1 MTRNTAPQALK
12 QKPSDASRRYQRIVV
27 KAGTGVLTGGTDTL
41 HAPTMESL
49 VSQIGTLY
57 GEGKEILLVTSG
69 AIAAGMKSLG
79 VKEQA
84 RQVSFRQVLA
94 AVGQNHLMHAY
105 SSLFEPLEIPVAQVL
120 LTRRD
125 LEDRQGYLNIRNT
138 ILSLLQQRVVPIIN
152 ENDVVA
158 VDEIGPVFGD
168 NDTLSALVANLVDA
182 DLLLVL
188 TDMDGLFTAD
198 PRRSPDATLIP
209 RVERIDSYIES
220 LAGKHVSSWSRGGM
234 SSKLQACKVATRSGV
249 PAVICNGR
257 EADVVSRVVNGENV
271 GTYFATSVCKM
282 ESRKRWMLSGLSLH
296 GDIIVDEGAEAS
308 LRRRHGS
315 LLPVGIREV
324 NGPFQRGDIVYISNA
339 DGQRFACGLVNYS
352 SDQVD
357 AIKGKRSDGIPDLI
371 GCSYGEEVVHRNN
384 LALI

>member
-12 QKPSDASRRYQRIVV
+12 QKPSDASRQYQRIVV

-49 VSQIGTLY
+49 VSQISRLY
-57 GEGKEILLVTSG
+57 GQGKEILLVTSG

-125 LEDRQGYLNIRNT
+125 LDDRQGYLNVRNT

-198 PRRSPDATLIP
+198 PRKNPNATLIP
-209 RVERIDSYIES
+209 RVERIDSYVES

-257 EADVVSRVVNGENV
+257 EPDVVSRVVGGEDV
-271 GTYFATSVCKM
+271 GTYFATSVSKI

-324 NGPFQRGDIVYISNA
+324 SGPFQRGDIVYISN
-339 DGQRFACGLVNYS
+339 QQRERFACGLVNYS
-352 SDQVD
+352 SDQVE

-371 GCSYGEEVVHRNN
+371 GCSYGQEVIHRNN

>member
-12 QKPSDASRRYQRIVV
+12 QMRSDAPLRYQRIVV

-49 VSQIGTLY
+49 VSQINCLY
-57 GEGKEILLVTSG
+57 GQGKEILLVTSG

-105 SSLFEPLEIPVAQVL
+105 SSLFEPLKIPVAQVL

-125 LEDRQGYLNIRNT
+125 LDDRQGYLNVRNT

-188 TDMDGLFTAD
+188 TDMEGLFTAD
-198 PRRSPDATLIP
+198 PRHNPNATLIP
-209 RVERIDSYIES
+209 RVERIDSYVES

-257 EADVVSRVVNGENV
+257 QPDVVSRVVGGEDV
-271 GTYFATSVCKM
+271 GTYFATSVSKM

-324 NGPFQRGDIVYISNA
+324 SGPFQRGDIVYISNL
-339 DGQRFACGLVNYS
+339 QRERFACGLVNYS
-352 SDQVD
+352 SDQVN

-371 GCSYGEEVVHRNN
+371 GCSYGEEVIHRNN
-384 LALI
+384 LTLI

>member
-1 MTRNTAPQALK
+1 MTRNTVPQALK
-12 QKPSDASRRYQRIVV
+12 QKPSDASRRYRRIVV
-27 KAGTGVLTGGTDTL
+27 KAGTGVLTGGGDTL
-41 HAPTMESL
+41 HAPTMQSL
-49 VSQIGTLY
+49 VSQISGLY
-57 GEGKEILLVTSG
+57 REGKEMLLVTSG

-198 PRRSPDATLIP
+198 PRRSPSATLIP

-257 EADVVSRVVNGENV
+257 EPDVVSRVVSGEDV
-271 GTYFATSVCKM
+271 GTYFATSVSKM

-324 NGPFQRGDIVYISNA
+324 NGPFQRGDIVYISNVE
-339 DGQRFACGLVNYS
+339 GQRFACGLVNYS

>member
-1 MTRNTAPQALK
+1 MTRNTAPQPLK
-12 QKPSDASRRYQRIVV
+12 QERSVASKRYQRIVV
-27 KAGTGVLTGGTDTL
+27 KAGTGVLTGGANSL

-49 VSQIGTLY
+49 VSQIGKLY
-57 GEGKEILLVTSG
+57 REGKEILLVTSG
-69 AIAAGMKSLG
+69 AIAAGMNYLG
-79 VKEQA
+79 VSEQA

-105 SSLFEPLEIPVAQVL
+105 SSLFERQEIPVAQVL

-125 LEDRQGYLNIRNT
+125 LEDRQGYLNVRNT
-138 ILSLLQQRVVPIIN
+138 ILSLLQRRVVPIIN

-168 NDTLSALVANLVDA
+168 NDTLSALVANQVDA

-198 PRRSPDATLIP
+198 PRRSPNATLIP

-249 PAVICNGR
+249 PVVICNGR
-257 EADVVSRVVNGENV
+257 EPNIVGRVVGGEGV
-271 GTYFATSVCKM
+271 GTYFATSVNKM

-296 GDIIVDEGAEAS
+296 GDIIVDRGAEAS

-315 LLPVGIREV
+315 LLPVGIKEV
-324 NGPFQRGDIVYISNA
+324 NGPFERGDIVYISDV
-339 DGQRFACGLVNYS
+339 DGQRFACGLVNYNS
-352 SDQVD
+352 EQVD
-357 AIKGKRSDGIPDLI
+357 AIKGKQSDGIPELI
-371 GCSYGEEVVHRNN
+371 GCSYGQEVIHRNN

>member
-1 MTRNTAPQALK
+1 MTSNTVHQPVEQTVPAPLRGYK
-12 QKPSDASRRYQRIVV
+12 RIVV
-27 KAGTGVLTGGTDTL
+27 KAGTGVLTGGSDTL
-41 HAPTMESL
+41 HAPTMETL
-49 VSQIGTLY
+49 VSQIAALHRQ
-57 GEGKEILLVTSG
+57 GKEALLVTSG

-79 VKEQA
+79 VTEQA

-105 SSLFEPLEIPVAQVL
+105 STLFEPLDIPVAQVL

-125 LEDRQGYLNIRNT
+125 LEDRQGYLNVRNT
-138 ILSLLQQRVVPIIN
+138 IISLLRRRVVPIIN

-198 PRRSPDATLIP
+198 PRQNPEATLIP

-220 LAGKHVSSWSRGGM
+220 LAGKHVSTWARGGM
-234 SSKLQACKVATRSGV
+234 TSKLQACKVATRSGV

-257 EADVVSRVVNGENV
+257 EPNVVTRVVGGESI
-271 GTYFATSVCKM
+271 GTYFATSVSKM
-282 ESRKRWMLSGLSLH
+282 ESRKRWMLSGLSSH
-296 GDIIVDEGAEAS
+296 GDILVDKGAEAS
-308 LRRRHGS
+308 LRQRHGS

-324 NGPFQRGDIVYISNA
+324 KGAFERGDVVYITNLQ
-339 DGQRFACGLVNYS
+339 GQRFACGLVNYS

-357 AIKGKRSDGIPDLI
+357 VIKGRRSDGISDLI
-371 GCSYGEEVVHRNN
+371 GCTYGQEVVHRNN

>member
-1 MTRNTAPQALK
+1 MTRNTAAEAL
-12 QKPSDASRRYQRIVV
+12 QQRPSGALRQYQRIVV

-41 HAPTMESL
+41 HAPTMKSL
-49 VSQIGTLY
+49 VEQIGSLY
-57 GEGKEILLVTSG
+57 SQGREMLLVTSG

-79 VKEQA
+79 VTEQA

-125 LEDRQGYLNIRNT
+125 LEDRQGYLNVRNT
-138 ILSLLQQRVVPIIN
+138 ILALLQQRVVPIIN

-198 PRRSPDATLIP
+198 PRQNPNATLIP
-209 RVERIDSYIES
+209 RVERIDARIES
-220 LAGKHVSSWSRGGM
+220 LAGKHISSWSRGGM
-234 SSKLQACKVATRSGV
+234 SSKLRACKVATRSGV

-257 EADVVSRVVNGENV
+257 HPDVVRRVAEGETL
-271 GTYFATSVCKM
+271 GTYFATSVSKM

-296 GDIIVDEGAEAS
+296 GDIIVDEGAEVS
-308 LRRRHGS
+308 LRRHHGS
-315 LLPVGIREV
+315 LLPVGIKQV
-324 NGPFQRGDIVYISNA
+324 NGPFDRGDIVYISNSA
-339 DGQRFACGLVNYS
+339 KERFACGLVNYNS
-352 SDQVD
+352 EQVD
-357 AIKGKRSDGIPDLI
+357 AIKGRRSDGILDTI
-371 GCSYGEEVVHRNN
+371 GCSYGQEVVHRNN

>member
-41 HAPTMESL
+41 HEPTMQSL
-49 VSQIGTLY
+49 VSQIGGLY
-57 GEGKEILLVTSG
+57 REGKEILLVTSG

-198 PRRSPDATLIP
+198 PRSSPNATLIP

-220 LAGKHVSSWSRGGM
+220 LAGKHVSTWSRGGM

-257 EADVVSRVVNGENV
+257 ETDVVKRVANGEDV
-271 GTYFATSVCKM
+271 GTYFATSVSKM

-324 NGPFQRGDIVYISNA
+324 SGPFQRGDIVYISNLE
-339 DGQRFACGLVNYS
+339 GQRFACGLVNYS

>member
-12 QKPSDASRRYQRIVV
+12 QMRSDAPRRYQRIVV

-49 VSQIGTLY
+49 VSQINRLY
-57 GEGKEILLVTSG
+57 GQGKEMLLVTSG

-105 SSLFEPLEIPVAQVL
+105 SSLFEPLKIPVAQVL

-125 LEDRQGYLNIRNT
+125 LDDRQGYLNVRNT

-198 PRRSPDATLIP
+198 PRHNPNATLIP
-209 RVERIDSYIES
+209 RVERIDSYVES

-257 EADVVSRVVNGENV
+257 EPDVVSRVVGGEDV
-271 GTYFATSVCKM
+271 GTYFATSVSKM

-324 NGPFQRGDIVYISNA
+324 SGPFQRGDIVFISNL
-339 DGQRFACGLVNYS
+339 QRERFACGLVNYS

-357 AIKGKRSDGIPDLI
+357 AIKGKRSDVIPDLI
-371 GCSYGEEVVHRNN
+371 GCSYGEEVIHRNN
-384 LALI
+384 LTLI

>member
-1 MTRNTAPQALK
+1 MTSNTAPQALK
-12 QKPSDASRRYQRIVV
+12 QKPADASQRYRRIVV

-41 HAPTMESL
+41 HAPTMQSL
-49 VSQIGTLY
+49 VAQIGDLY
-57 GEGKEILLVTSG
+57 DEGKEILLVTSG

-79 VKEQA
+79 VTRQA

-125 LEDRQGYLNIRNT
+125 LEDRQGYLNVRNT
-138 ILSLLQQRVVPIIN
+138 ILALLQCRVVPIIN

-198 PRRSPDATLIP
+198 PRRDPAATLIP
-209 RVERIDSYIES
+209 RVERIDAHVES
-220 LAGKHVSSWSRGGM
+220 LAGKHVSTWARGGM
-234 SSKLQACKVATRSGV
+234 TSKLQACKVATRSGV

-257 EADVVSRVVNGENV
+257 EHDVVRRVAAGEDV
-271 GTYFATSVCKM
+271 GTYFATSVSKM

-296 GDIIVDEGAEAS
+296 GDIIVDAGAETS

-315 LLPVGIREV
+315 LLPVGVKGV
-324 NGPFQRGDIVYISNA
+324 NGPFQRGDIVYISN
-339 DGQRFACGLVNYS
+339 GEGHRFACGLVNYS
-352 SDQVD
+352 SEQVD
-357 AIKGKRSDGIPDLI
+357 AIKGCRSDGIPDLI
-371 GCSYGEEVVHRNN
+371 GCSYGQEVIHRNN

>member
-1 MTRNTAPQALK
+1 MTRKTAPQALK
-12 QKPSDASRRYQRIVV
+12 RKPSDTSQRYRRIVV
-27 KAGTGVLTGGTDTL
+27 KAGTGVLTGGADSL
-41 HAPTMESL
+41 HVPTMQSL
-49 VSQIGTLY
+49 VTQIGDLY

-69 AIAAGMKSLG
+69 AIAAGMNYLG
-79 VKEQA
+79 VSEQV

-105 SSLFEPLEIPVAQVL
+105 SSLFERLKIPVAQVL

-125 LEDRQGYLNIRNT
+125 LEDRQGYLNVRNT
-138 ILSLLQQRVVPIIN
+138 ILSLLQRRVVPIIN

-198 PRRSPDATLIP
+198 PRRNPSATLIP

-220 LAGKHVSSWSRGGM
+220 LAGKHVSTWSRGGM

-257 EADVVSRVVNGENV
+257 EPNVVNRVVGGEDV
-271 GTYFATSVCKM
+271 GTYFSTSVSKM

-296 GDIIVDEGAEAS
+296 GVIIVDEGAEAS

-324 NGPFQRGDIVYISNA
+324 NGPFQRGDIVYISNMK
-339 DGQRFACGLVNYS
+339 GQHFACGLVNYS

-357 AIKGKRSDGIPDLI
+357 AIKGKRSDGIPELI

>member
-1 MTRNTAPQALK
+1 MTKTTAPQTLK
-12 QKPSDASRRYQRIVV
+12 QKPSDASRQYQRIVV

-49 VSQIGTLY
+49 VSQISRLY
-57 GEGKEILLVTSG
+57 GQGKEILLVTSG

-125 LEDRQGYLNIRNT
+125 LDDRQGYLNVRNT
-138 ILSLLQQRVVPIIN
+138 IISLLQQRVVPIIN

-198 PRRSPDATLIP
+198 PRKNPNATLIP
-209 RVERIDSYIES
+209 RVERIDSYVES
-220 LAGKHVSSWSRGGM
+220 LAGEHVSSWSRGGM

-257 EADVVSRVVNGENV
+257 EPDVVSRVVGGEDV
-271 GTYFATSVCKM
+271 GTYFAISVSKM

-324 NGPFQRGDIVYISNA
+324 SGPFQRGDVVYISNL
-339 DGQRFACGLVNYS
+339 QRERFACGLVNYS

-371 GCSYGEEVVHRNN
+371 GCSYGQEVIHRNN

>member
-1 MTRNTAPQALK
+1 MTRSTAPEALK
-12 QKPSDASRRYQRIVV
+12 QKRPDSTRRYHRIVV
-27 KAGTGVLTGGTDTL
+27 KAGTGVLTGGANSL
-41 HAPTMESL
+41 HAPTMQSL
-49 VSQIGTLY
+49 VSQIGELY
-57 GEGKEILLVTSG
+57 REGKEILLVTSG
-69 AIAAGMKSLG
+69 AIAAGMNYLRVS
-79 VKEQA
+79 EQA
-84 RQVSFRQVLA
+84 RQVSLRQVLA

-125 LEDRQGYLNIRNT
+125 LEDRQGYLNVRNT
-138 ILSLLQQRVVPIIN
+138 ILSLLQRRVVPIIN

-168 NDTLSALVANLVDA
+168 NDTLSALVSNLVDA

-188 TDMDGLFTAD
+188 TDMEGLFTAD
-198 PRRSPDATLIP
+198 PRQNPNATLIP
-209 RVERIDSYIES
+209 RVDRIDSFIES

-257 EADVVSRVVNGENV
+257 IPDVVTRVVDGESI
-271 GTYFATSVCKM
+271 GTYFATSVSKM
-282 ESRKRWMLSGLSLH
+282 ESRKRWMLSGLTLH

-315 LLPVGIREV
+315 LLPVGIKEV
-324 NGPFQRGDIVYISNA
+324 KGPFQRGDVVYISNSKNE
-339 DGQRFACGLVNYS
+339 RFACGLVNYDS
-352 SDQVD
+352 EQVD

-371 GCSYGEEVVHRNN
+371 GCSYGQEVIHRNN

>member
-12 QKPSDASRRYQRIVV
+12 QKPSDASRRYHRIVV

-41 HAPTMESL
+41 HAPTMQSL
-49 VSQIGTLY
+49 VAQIGELY
-57 GEGKEILLVTSG
+57 REGKEILLVTSG

-198 PRRSPDATLIP
+198 PRQNSNATLIP

-257 EADVVSRVVNGENV
+257 EANVVSRVAGGEDV
-271 GTYFATSVCKM
+271 GTYFATSVSKM
-282 ESRKRWMLSGLSLH
+282 ESRKRWMLSGLSLN

-324 NGPFQRGDIVYISNA
+324 NGPFQRGDIVYISNV

-357 AIKGKRSDGIPDLI
+357 AIKGKRSDGIPELI

>member
-1 MTRNTAPQALK
+1 MTRNTAPEALK
-12 QKPSDASRRYQRIVV
+12 QKLPGSSRRYQRIVV

-41 HAPTMESL
+41 HEPTMESL
-49 VSQIGTLY
+49 VAQIGDLY
-57 GEGKEILLVTSG
+57 RQGKEILLVTSG

-79 VKEQA
+79 VAEQA
-84 RQVSFRQVLA
+84 RHVPFRQVLA

-105 SSLFEPLEIPVAQVL
+105 SSLFEPLKIPVAQVL

-125 LEDRQGYLNIRNT
+125 LEDRQGYLNVRNT
-138 ILSLLQQRVVPIIN
+138 ILSLLQRRVIPIIN

-198 PRRSPDATLIP
+198 PRRNPNATLIP

-220 LAGKHVSSWSRGGM
+220 LAGKHVSTWSRGGM
-234 SSKLQACKVATRSGV
+234 VSKLEACKVATRSGV

-257 EADVVSRVVNGENV
+257 LSNVVCRVADGEAI
-271 GTYFATSVCKM
+271 GTYFATSVSKM
-282 ESRKRWMLSGLSLH
+282 ESRKRWMLSGLTLH

-315 LLPVGIREV
+315 LLPVGVKEV
-324 NGPFQRGDIVYISNA
+324 NGPFQRGDVVYISNL

-352 SDQVD
+352 SEQVD
-357 AIKGKRSDGIPDLI
+357 AIKGRRSDGILELI
-371 GCSYGEEVVHRNN
+371 GCSYGQEVVHRNN
-384 LALI
+384 LTLI

>member
-12 QKPSDASRRYQRIVV
+12 QMRSDAPRRYQRIVV

-49 VSQIGTLY
+49 VSQINRLY
-57 GEGKEILLVTSG
+57 GQGKEMLLVTSG

-105 SSLFEPLEIPVAQVL
+105 SSLFEPLKIPVAQVL

-125 LEDRQGYLNIRNT
+125 LDDRQGYLNVRNT

-198 PRRSPDATLIP
+198 PRHNPNATLIP
-209 RVERIDSYIES
+209 RVERIDSYVES

-257 EADVVSRVVNGENV
+257 EPDVVSRVVGGEDV
-271 GTYFATSVCKM
+271 GTYFATSVSKM

-324 NGPFQRGDIVYISNA
+324 SGPFQRGDIVFISNL
-339 DGQRFACGLVNYS
+339 QRERFACGLVNYS
-352 SDQVD
+352 SDQVN

-371 GCSYGEEVVHRNN
+371 GCSYGEEVIHRNN
-384 LALI
+384 LTLI

>member
-1 MTRNTAPQALK
+1 MTRKTAPQALK
-12 QKPSDASRRYQRIVV
+12 QKRSDASKRYRRIVV
-27 KAGTGVLTGGTDTL
+27 KAGTGVLTGGADSL
-41 HAPTMESL
+41 HVPTMQSL
-49 VSQIGTLY
+49 VAQIGDLY

-69 AIAAGMKSLG
+69 AIAAGMNYLG
-79 VKEQA
+79 ISEQV

-105 SSLFEPLEIPVAQVL
+105 SSLFERLKIPVAQVL

-125 LEDRQGYLNIRNT
+125 LEDRQGYLNVRNT
-138 ILSLLQQRVVPIIN
+138 ILSLLQRRVVPIIN

-198 PRRSPDATLIP
+198 PRRNPSATLIP

-220 LAGKHVSSWSRGGM
+220 LAGKHVSTWSRGGM

-257 EADVVSRVVNGENV
+257 EPNIVNRVVGGEDV
-271 GTYFATSVCKM
+271 GTYFSTSVSKM

-296 GDIIVDEGAEAS
+296 GVIIVDEGAEAS

-324 NGPFQRGDIVYISNA
+324 NGPFQRGDIVYISNME
-339 DGQRFACGLVNYS
+339 GQHFACGLVNYS

-357 AIKGKRSDGIPDLI
+357 AIKGKRSDGIPELI

>member
-1 MTRNTAPQALK
+1 MTRSTAPEALK
-12 QKPSDASRRYQRIVV
+12 QKRSEPSRQYQRIVV
-27 KAGTGVLTGGTDTL
+27 KAGTGVLTGGTDRL
-41 HAPTMESL
+41 HAPTMQSL
-49 VSQIGTLY
+49 VAQIGQQY
-57 GEGKEILLVTSG
+57 GQGREMLLVTSG
-69 AIAAGMKSLG
+69 AIAAGMNYLG
-79 VKEQA
+79 ISEQA

-105 SSLFEPLEIPVAQVL
+105 SSLFEQLEIPVAQVL

-125 LEDRQGYLNIRNT
+125 LEDRQGYLNVRNT
-138 ILSLLQQRVVPIIN
+138 ILSLLQRRVVPIIN

-182 DLLLVL
+182 DLLMVL

-198 PRRSPDATLIP
+198 PRRNPNATLIP
-209 RVERIDSYIES
+209 RVERIDANVES

-257 EADVVSRVVNGENV
+257 EPDIISRVASGEDV
-271 GTYFATSVCKM
+271 GTYFAASVSKI

-296 GDIIVDEGAEAS
+296 GDIIVDSGAEAS

-315 LLPVGIREV
+315 LLPVGIRQV
-324 NGPFQRGDIVYISNA
+324 KGPFERGDIVYISNA
-339 DGQRFACGLVNYS
+339 EGQRFACGLVNYS

-371 GCSYGEEVVHRNN
+371 GCSYGQEVIHRNN

>member
-12 QKPSDASRRYQRIVV
+12 QKRSDASKRYQRIVV
-27 KAGTGVLTGGTDTL
+27 KAGTGVLTGGADSL
-41 HAPTMESL
+41 HVPTMQSL
-49 VSQIGTLY
+49 VAQIGDLY

-69 AIAAGMKSLG
+69 AIAAGMNYLG
-79 VKEQA
+79 VSEQV

-105 SSLFEPLEIPVAQVL
+105 SSLFERLKIPVAQVL

-125 LEDRQGYLNIRNT
+125 LEDRQGYLNVRNT
-138 ILSLLQQRVVPIIN
+138 ILSLLQRRVVPIIN

-198 PRRSPDATLIP
+198 PRRNPSATLIP

-220 LAGKHVSSWSRGGM
+220 LAGKHVSTWSRGGM

-257 EADVVSRVVNGENV
+257 EPNIVNRVVGGEDV
-271 GTYFATSVCKM
+271 GTYFSTSVSKM

-296 GDIIVDEGAEAS
+296 GVIIVDEGAEAS

-324 NGPFQRGDIVYISNA
+324 NGPFQRGDIVYISNMG
-339 DGQRFACGLVNYS
+339 GQHFACGLVNYS

-357 AIKGKRSDGIPDLI
+357 AIKGKRSDGIPELI

>member
-12 QKPSDASRRYQRIVV
+12 QKRSDASKRYRRIVV
-27 KAGTGVLTGGTDTL
+27 KAGTGVLTGGADSL
-41 HAPTMESL
+41 HVPTMQSL
-49 VSQIGTLY
+49 VAQIGDLY

-69 AIAAGMKSLG
+69 AIAAGMNYLG
-79 VKEQA
+79 ISEQV

-105 SSLFEPLEIPVAQVL
+105 SSLFERLKIPVAQVL

-125 LEDRQGYLNIRNT
+125 LEDRQGYLNVRNT
-138 ILSLLQQRVVPIIN
+138 ILSLLQRRVVPIIN

-198 PRRSPDATLIP
+198 PRRNPSATLIP

-220 LAGKHVSSWSRGGM
+220 LAGKHVSTWSRGGM

-257 EADVVSRVVNGENV
+257 EPNIVNRVVGGEDV
-271 GTYFATSVCKM
+271 GTYFSTSVSKM

-296 GDIIVDEGAEAS
+296 GVIIVDEGAEAS

-324 NGPFQRGDIVYISNA
+324 NGPFQRGDIVYISNME
-339 DGQRFACGLVNYS
+339 GQHFACGLVNYS

-357 AIKGKRSDGIPDLI
+357 AIKGKRSDGIPELI

>member
-41 HAPTMESL
+41 HEPTMQSL
-49 VSQIGTLY
+49 VSQIGKLY

>member
-41 HAPTMESL
+41 HTPTMESL
-49 VSQIGTLY
+49 VSQIGQLY
-57 GEGKEILLVTSG
+57 REGKEILLVTSG

-198 PRRSPDATLIP
+198 PRRSPNATLIP
-209 RVERIDSYIES
+209 KVERIDSYVES
-220 LAGKHVSSWSRGGM
+220 LAGKHVSTWSRGGM

-257 EADVVSRVVNGENV
+257 EADVVKRVASGEDV
-271 GTYFATSVCKM
+271 GTYFATSVSKM